1 MTFEAP
7 AIYVLGLIVFFIT
20 VVTLRLKKVTTKR
33 SLAVGEIVLLVS
45 FMIGNTIFPITIS
58 SVSTAFQNQYFNGFL
73 PLANLLRSTIQF
85 ESSDGSVI
93 TVYYYRNLIV
103 KYFVMDFAVA
113 ALVGADIYYL
123 KRKKRISMVLSWL
136 IVVGV
141 ISIKILFIV
150 LGMSKMQIFD
160 TAEILLALLGGLM
173 GVFCMTTILKYGRSR
188 KNESYN

>member
-113 ALVGADIYYL
+113 ALVGTDIYYL
-123 KRKKRISMVLSWL
+123 KRKKRISRL
-136 IVVGV
+136 IVIGV
-141 ISIKILFIV
+141 ISIKILLIV

-173 GVFCMTTILKYGRSR
+173 GVFCMTTILKYGRRR

>member
-1 MTFEAP
+1 
-7 AIYVLGLIVFFIT
+7 
-20 VVTLRLKKVTTKR
+20 
-33 SLAVGEIVLLVS
+33 
-45 FMIGNTIFPITIS
+45 
-58 SVSTAFQNQYFNGFL
+58 
-73 PLANLLRSTIQF
+73 
-85 ESSDGSVI
+85 
-93 TVYYYRNLIV
+93 
-103 KYFVMDFAVA
+103 MDFAVA

-136 IVVGV
+136 IVIGV

>member
-1 MTFEAP
+1 
-7 AIYVLGLIVFFIT
+7 
-20 VVTLRLKKVTTKR
+20 
-33 SLAVGEIVLLVS
+33 
-45 FMIGNTIFPITIS
+45 
-58 SVSTAFQNQYFNGFL
+58 
-73 PLANLLRSTIQF
+73 
-85 ESSDGSVI
+85 
-93 TVYYYRNLIV
+93 
-103 KYFVMDFAVA
+103 MDFAVA

-136 IVVGV
+136 IVIGV
-141 ISIKILFIV
+141 ISIKILLIV